1 MYKRFTNRKNIS
13 NNTRTVLPAAV
24 RPVVVIAA
32 AVVVVNRLHIARLM
46 HDIRYSA
53 HIHTDLTTSLT
64 DTSTLL
70 LCTFTSLLHNTRHTQ
85 TNRHTYLATLHIH
98 LTTSQHQTHRHTYLA
113 TLHIRLTTSPDTQ
126 THIPCYSAHSPHY
139 FTTPDTKTSLLCTLA
154 HGRLS

>member
-1 MYKRFTNRKNIS
+1 MYKRFTNRKNMS

-32 AVVVVNRLHIARLM
+32 AVVVVNRLHVARLM

-64 DTSTLL
+64 DTHTLL

-98 LTTSQHQTHRHTYLA
+98 LTTSQHQTH
-113 TLHIRLTTSPDTQ
+113 
-126 THIPCYSAHSPHY
+126 IPCYSAHSPHY
-139 FTTPDTKTSLLCTLA
+139 FTKHTDTHTLLLCIFTSLLHNTRHKDLATLHTCTWKAELN
-154 HGRLS
+154 